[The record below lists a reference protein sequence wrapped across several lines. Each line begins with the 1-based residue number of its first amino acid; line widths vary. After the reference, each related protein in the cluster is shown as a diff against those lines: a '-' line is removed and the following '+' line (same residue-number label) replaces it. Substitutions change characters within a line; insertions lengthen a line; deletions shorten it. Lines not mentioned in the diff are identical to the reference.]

1 MSQIKIVTFL
11 LLQKQSSRGVLQR
24 RCLLEILQN
33 SQENTCTRSE
43 ILLKKRLWQRCFPL
57 IFFPVKFT
65 NFLRTPFFT
74 ELLLKSFFF
83 LRVFEL
89 FTRKVCEMFVYKHR
103 VTTEYVKKQLTFY
116 EKYKLYRKTFK
127 VLYLYELEQIGRISN
142 LHQFTFKSKDSQS
155 ALDIL
160 LTGNLSASCYFK
172 YKLIE
177 LLAVKGLGRKN
188 FLLVFY
194 YW

>member
-33 SQENTCTRSE
+33 SQENTCTRSA
-43 ILLKKRLWQRCFPL
+43 ILLKKRFWQRCFPL

-103 VTTEYVKKQLTFY
+103 VTT
-116 EKYKLYRKTFK
+116 KYKLYRKTFK

-177 LLAVKGLGRKN
+177 LLAVKGLGSKN

-194 YW
+194 YG